1 MSSDYFRASGA
12 PAGAWF
18 NDAAADRA
26 CKFIET
32 FCIQSQG
39 EWAGQPL
46 RLAKWQRRIIRDVF
60 GWMRADGSR
69 LFRTAYLEI
78 PRKNGKST
86 LSSALALYL
95 LFGDGEPGAQVYAVA
110 GDREQARIVF
120 GEAKA
125 MAEASPSL
133 ARRCRRFKDSIV
145 APASRSVLRVI
156 SAEAYSKHGLN
167 ASGIVFDELHVQP
180 NRELYDVLRTS
191 TGARRQPLLIM
202 ITTAGWD
209 RTSLC
214 WEQHERSLRT
224 MADPLHDPEHYGVVY
239 GADVEDDW
247 TDPAIWAKANPN
259 LGVTVKLD
267 YMKGVY
273 REAETTPGLQN
284 GFKRLH
290 LNQWTAQ
297 DIRWLDMGLWD
308 GCAEQIPPDLAG
320 RVCYAGLDLASSN
333 DMAALALV
341 FPPVDE
347 GEPFRV
353 RVRYWVPGDNMQRRV
368 EQTGTPYD
376 VWARQGLLTAT
387 PGNVIDFEAIQ
398 LEILQLGTRF
408 RILEIAFDRWGAIQ
422 ISQQLAEA
430 GFTMVQFGQ
439 GFASMAPPMKE
450 FSRLVALGQ
459 IAHDG
464 NAILRWNVD
473 NVQAEQDAAGN
484 LKPSKRKSKG
494 KIDGLVASLMALD
507 RAQRNEAA
515 PSRYAE
521 GELAVL

>member
-1 MSSDYFRASGA
+1 MSEYFAACGA
-12 PAGAWF
+12 PRGCWF
-18 NDAAADRA
+18 DDAAANRA
-26 CKFIET
+26 VAFIET
-32 FCIQSQG
+32 FCVQSQG

-46 RLAKWQRRIIRDVF
+46 RLSDWQKRIMRDVF
-60 GWMRADGSR
+60 GWKRADGTR
-69 LFRTAYLEI
+69 QFRTVYIEI

-86 LSSALALYL
+86 LSSAIALYL
-95 LFGDGEPGAQVYAVA
+95 LFGDGEPGAQVYAAA
-110 GDREQARIVF
+110 GDRDQARIVF

-125 MAEASPSL
+125 MVEASPAL
-133 ARRCRRFKDSIV
+133 AKRCRRFKDSMV
-145 APASRSVLRVI
+145 VEATRSVFRVL
-156 SAEAYSKHGLN
+156 SAEAYSKHGFN
-167 ASGIVFDELHVQP
+167 AHGIIFDELHVQP

-191 TGARRQPLLIM
+191 TGARRNPLLIM

-224 MADPLHDPEHYGVVY
+224 MADPLHDLEHYGVVY
-239 GADVEDDW
+239 GAEEGDDW
-247 TDPAIWAKANPN
+247 TSPAVWRKANPN
-259 LGVTVKLD
+259 LGTTIKEEYLH
-267 YMKGVY
+267 GLA

-284 GFKRLH
+284 GFRRLH
-290 LNQWTAQ
+290 LDQWTAAET
-297 DIRWLDMGLWD
+297 RWLDMGLWD
-308 GCAEQIPPDLAG
+308 DCREEDDPDLAG

-341 FPPVDE
+341 FPPLDDE
-347 GEPFRV
+347 EPWRV

-387 PGNVIDFEAIQ
+387 SGNVIDFEAIQ
-398 LEILQLGTRF
+398 LEILALGTRF

-422 ISQQLAEA
+422 ISQQLGEA

-464 NAILRWNVD
+464 NPILRWNVD

-494 KIDGLVASLMALD
+494 KIDGLVAALMALD

-515 PSRYAE
+515 PSRYSE